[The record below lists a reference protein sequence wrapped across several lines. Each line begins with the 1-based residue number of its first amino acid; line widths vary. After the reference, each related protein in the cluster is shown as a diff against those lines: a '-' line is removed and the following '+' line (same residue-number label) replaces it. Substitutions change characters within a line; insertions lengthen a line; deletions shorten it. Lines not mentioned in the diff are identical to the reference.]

1 MVRKHGACD
10 TGTYGSWAAMKRR
23 CMAINSSDYRRYGG
37 RGITVCDR
45 WKTFVNF
52 LADMGERPLG
62 KSLDRIDNTG
72 NYEPGNCKWS
82 TQKEQ
87 ASNTR
92 TSVHM
97 TLNGETRTMKEWS
110 RRIGLCYQTLQ
121 ARYHSGWSDF
131 KALTEPVYISGM
143 VPSNRK
149 LSETTVAEIR
159 NLYNSGTRLCDLAER
174 FGLDISHI
182 NHIVKFKIWK
192 GTALVQK
199 YKAQKGV
206 TMFDLMLIS
215 VCVLAIA
222 CKYLK

>member
-1 MVRKHGACD
+1 
-10 TGTYGSWAAMKRR
+10 
-23 CMAINSSDYRRYGG
+23 
-37 RGITVCDR
+37 
-45 WKTFVNF
+45 
-52 LADMGERPLG
+52 
-62 KSLDRIDNTG
+62 
-72 NYEPGNCKWS
+72 
-82 TQKEQ
+82 
-87 ASNTR
+87 
-92 TSVHM
+92 
-97 TLNGETRTMKEWS
+97 
-110 RRIGLCYQTLQ
+110 
-121 ARYHSGWSDF
+121 
-131 KALTEPVYISGM
+131 M